1 MKYIKNLYQ
10 EAKRRDLYPDIPIVN
25 DIAYPELTL
34 APDKKFLCFCS
45 NNYLGLSIHPK
56 VKQAAIEAVKT
67 YGIGTC
73 ESRLVAGN
81 LHVLEDLERAI
92 SDFKNTEDALV
103 FLSGFM
109 ANIGAI
115 PAIMDSYR
123 AYDLP
128 SINNKNNLI
137 IKDILAHTSIID
149 GCKLSQSNTKSYLHN
164 DMNHL
169 EKILRRN
176 KDKRKLIITDGVF
189 SMDGD
194 MAPLDKIVEL
204 AKKYNA
210 MTMVDDAHATGVIGE
225 NGRGTP
231 EYFGV
236 EDEIDIVMGTLS
248 KATGGLGGFITG
260 PREVIEMLKV
270 RSHSYVFTSTLPPEQ
285 AAAMQTALR
294 IIKEQPELRINLHKN
309 VEHLRS
315 GLKKMGYNILNS
327 ETQIIPIF
335 IGDNK
340 KSIKLSRQ
348 LYKNGILASAI
359 RYPAVSS
366 DQSRIRLS
374 VMATHT
380 EAQIEKGLNILE
392 KCGKEVGII

>member
-359 RYPAVSS
+359 RYPAVSP

>member
-10 EAKRRDLYPDIPIVN
+10 EAKRRDLYPDIPVVN

-45 NNYLGLSIHPK
+45 NNYLGLSVHPE
-56 VKQAAIEAVKT
+56 VKKAAIEAVKT

-81 LHVLEDLERAI
+81 LHVIEELEQAI

-128 SINNKNNLI
+128 KIENDNNLI

-164 DMNHL
+164 DMEHL

-176 KDKRKLIITDGVF
+176 KNKRKLIITDGVF

-194 MAPLDKIVEL
+194 MAPLDKIVAL

-231 EYFGV
+231 EHFGV

-260 PREVIEMLKV
+260 PKEVIEMLKV
-270 RSHSYVFTSTLPPEQ
+270 RAHSYVFTSTLPPEQ
-285 AAAMQTALR
+285 AVAMRTALK
-294 IIKEQPELRINLHKN
+294 IIEEQPELRINLHKN
-309 VEHLRS
+309 VGLLRS

-335 IGDNK
+335 IGNNK

-348 LYKNGILASAI
+348 LYKHGILASAI
-359 RYPAVSS
+359 RYPAVSA

-380 EAQIEKGLNILE
+380 ETQIEKGLKILE
-392 KCGKEVGII
+392 KCGKKVGII

>member
-1 MKYIKNLYQ
+1 MKYIKNLYK
-10 EAKRRDLYPDIPIVN
+10 EAKRRDLYPDIPVVN

-45 NNYLGLSIHPK
+45 NNYLGLSIHPR

-81 LHVLEDLERAI
+81 LHVLEDLELAI

-128 SINNKNNLI
+128 SIDNKNNLI

-176 KDKRKLIITDGVF
+176 KDKRKMIITDGVF

-231 EYFGV
+231 EHFGV

-270 RSHSYVFTSTLPPEQ
+270 RSHSYVFTSTIPPEQ
-285 AAAMQTALR
+285 AAAMQTALK
-294 IIKEQPELRINLHKN
+294 IIEDQPELRINLHKN

-359 RYPAVSS
+359 RYPAVSP